1 MKRPFYILC
10 FAWIT
15 YAPLLHAA
23 PLDFSSYIRLKEGS
37 TFKIRNG
44 NELIGKGKLIA
55 LSKTRL
61 HFQFEISAKGQS
73 IKADATLAQIQ
84 SDARDYIIEL
94 SYKGNVNAKPE
105 NAKEQVRAD
114 KFLAENGILTFH
126 FLKNERFFQLARN
139 KKGESTI
146 TTDWGTGTIVP
157 DKK

>member
-1 MKRPFYILC
+1 MKRSLVVIC
-10 FAWIT
+10 FALIT
-15 YAPLLHAA
+15 FSPPLHAA
-23 PLDFSSYIRLKEGS
+23 PLDFSSYIRFKEGS

-44 NELIGKGKLIA
+44 NELIGKGKLIS

-61 HFQFEISAKGQS
+61 HFQFEISTKGQS
-73 IKADATLAQIQ
+73 IKADATLIQIQ
-84 SDARDYIIEL
+84 TDARDYVIEL
-94 SYKGNVNAKPE
+94 SYKGSVNSKPE
-105 NAKEQVRAD
+105 SAKEQVRAD
-114 KFLAENGILTFH
+114 RFLAENGILTFH